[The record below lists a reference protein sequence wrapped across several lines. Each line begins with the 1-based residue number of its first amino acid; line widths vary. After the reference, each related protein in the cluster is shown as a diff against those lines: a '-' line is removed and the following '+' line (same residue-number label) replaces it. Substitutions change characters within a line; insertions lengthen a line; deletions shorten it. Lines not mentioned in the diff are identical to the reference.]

1 MTKMI
6 VVTVKLY
13 GQRRTKKIKLTQGAK
28 IADLLKQLNY
38 NPDVVAV
45 RCNKKIV
52 PEEERLLNDD
62 IVEIIPIVTGG

>member
-1 MTKMI
+1 MKKI

-13 GQRRTKKIKLTQGAK
+13 GQRKTKKIRLTRDAK
-28 IADLLKQLNY
+28 IVDLLKRLNY

-52 PEEERLLNDD
+52 PEGERLANGDL
-62 IVEIIPIVTGG
+62 VEIIPIVTGG

>member
-1 MTKMI
+1 M
-6 VVTVKLY
+6 
-13 GQRRTKKIKLTQGAK
+13 QGAK

-52 PEEERLLNDD
+52 PEEARPTNGDL
-62 IVEIIPIVTGG
+62 VEIIPIVTGG

>member
-1 MTKMI
+1 MKEI
-6 VVTVKLY
+6 IVTVKLY
-13 GQRRTKKIKLTQGAK
+13 GQKRTKKIRLMQGAK
-28 IADLLKQLNY
+28 IADLLKRLNY

-52 PEEERLLNDD
+52 PEEERLANGD

>member
-1 MTKMI
+1 MKRI
-6 VVTVKLY
+6 IVTVKLY
-13 GQRRTKKIKLTQGAK
+13 AQRKTKRLRLTRGTK
-28 IADLLKQLNY
+28 IADLLRQLNY

-52 PEEERLLNDD
+52 PEEERLTNGD

>member
-1 MTKMI
+1 MKGI
-6 VVTVKLY
+6 IITVKLY
-13 GQRRTKKIKLTQGAK
+13 GQRKTKRLRLTQGAK
-28 IADLLKQLNY
+28 IADLLKRLNY

-52 PEEERLLNDD
+52 PEEERLTNGD

>member
-1 MTKMI
+1 MKKI

-13 GQRRTKKIKLTQGAK
+13 GQKKTKIIKLTQGTK
-28 IADLLKQLNY
+28 IADMLKQLNY

-52 PEEERLLNDD
+52 PEEERLANGD
-62 IVEIIPIVTGG
+62 IIEIIPIVTGG

>member
-1 MTKMI
+1 MKGI
-6 VVTVKLY
+6 VVTIKMY
-13 GQRRTKKIKLTQGAK
+13 GQRKITKIKLMQSAK

-52 PEEERLLNDD
+52 PEEERLTNGD

>member
-1 MTKMI
+1 MKGI

-13 GQRRTKKIKLTQGAK
+13 GQRKAKKIRLTRGAK
-28 IADLLKQLNY
+28 IVDLLKQLNY

-52 PEEERLLNDD
+52 PEGERLANGDL
-62 IVEIIPIVTGG
+62 VEIIPIVTGG